1 MTSRSFYSI
10 IDYMKDKDL
19 NEIHRHHIVPRYRC
33 KELGIDP
40 DFDDNLIDITRLI
53 HAEIHWGYY
62 CSDLSPL
69 LEVCNPPQYV
79 LDMIPLGNWKD
90 TRSAVWLALNE
101 IDKIVPLSGK
111 NHPSYGKTQ
120 KEIFGKE
127 DFSGKNNGNY
137 KHGLTH
143 DREHIRKMA
152 NSRRAKNKDTIN
164 AKNRERRAKNKDTIN
179 AKNRERYK
187 NRTPEQIEAAKKSY
201 HENKEITNTERR
213 ERYDPVK
220 RKEKYERNREQ
231 ACKKSRERY
240 DPIKKSAHYQ
250 LNREKIRARQAEYYK
265 KNREGWNSGKAK
277 TLDKTSVLV
286 YNTN

>member
-1 MTSRSFYSI
+1 
-10 IDYMKDKDL
+10 MKDNDL
-19 NEIHRHHIVPRYRC
+19 NEIHRHHIVPRYWC

-79 LDMIPLGNWKD
+79 LNMIPLGNWKD
-90 TRSAVWLALNE
+90 TSSAVILALNE

-111 NHPSYGKTQ
+111 DHPSYGKTQ
-120 KEIFGKE
+120 KEIFGKQ

-137 KHGLTH
+137 KHGLTY
-143 DREHIRKMA
+143 DREYINKRA
-152 NSRRAKNKDTIN
+152 NIYRTKNKDKIN
-164 AKNRERRAKNKDTIN
+164 AR
-179 AKNRERYK
+179 NRERYDPVERALK
-187 NRTPEQIEAAKKSY
+187 RPKRTPEQIEASKKSY
-201 HENKEITNTERR
+201 HENKEIINTERR

-220 RKEKYERNREQ
+220 RKERYERNREQ

-240 DPIKKSAHYQ
+240 DLIKKSAHYQ

-277 TLDKTSVLV
+277 TLDNFL
-286 YNTN
+286 